1 LGRIKILFTQKLF
14 FSCKQGSPGIPF
26 IFKQGDS
33 TTEARYKGEFMT
45 SVSIIGGSGY
55 GGGELLRLLL
65 PHQHVEVKQVTS
77 RSHLGEYVYQVHPN
91 LRKQTQLKFCDPA
104 LLEPVDILFLAL
116 PHGQAQLNIEEY
128 SKLAPKII
136 DLSADF
142 RLRDLALYEKWYGEK
157 HTAPNWLNKFV
168 YGLPELHRADLA
180 NANYVSGVGCNA
192 TASNLALLPL
202 VKADLI
208 ELSAPVLI
216 EIKVGSSESGAE
228 GNMGSQHAERA
239 NVIRTFSA
247 FGHRHTAEVIQEMA
261 VKDVS
266 LTMTA
271 VDLVR
276 GILATAH
283 AKVKQ
288 GITTKD
294 LWKAYRAVANENP
307 FVRVVKEQRGIYRVP
322 EPKIL
327 AGSNYADLGFEL
339 DESNGHVVS
348 MCAIDNLMKGASG
361 SAVQCMNLM
370 MGWDETAGLEF
381 AGLHPI

>member
-1 LGRIKILFTQKLF
+1 MAI
-14 FSCKQGSPGIPF
+14 
-26 IFKQGDS
+26 
-33 TTEARYKGEFMT
+33 
-45 SVSIIGGSGY
+45 VSIIGGSGY

-65 PHQHVEVKQVTS
+65 AHPCVEVKQVTS

-91 LRKQTQLKFCDPA
+91 LRKRTQLKFSDPA
-104 LLEPVDILFLAL
+104 ALESVDILFLAQ
-116 PHGQAQLNIEEY
+116 PHGQAQHHIEEY
-128 SKLAPKII
+128 FKLAPKII

-142 RLRDLALYEKWYGEK
+142 RLRDASFYEQWYGDK
-157 HTAPNWLNKFV
+157 HTAPEWLSKFV
-168 YGLPELHRADLA
+168 YGLPELHRAEMST
-180 NANYVSGVGCNA
+180 ANYVSGVGCNA

-202 VKADLI
+202 VKADLLD
-208 ELSAPVLI
+208 LSFPIFI
-216 EIKVGSSESGAE
+216 EIKVGSSEGGAE
-228 GNMGSQHAERA
+228 GNSGSLHSERA

-247 FGHRHTAEVIQEMA
+247 FGHRHTAEVIQEMGVNA
-261 VKDVS
+261 ERIS

-276 GILATAH
+276 GVLATAH

-288 GITTKD
+288 GVSTKD
-294 LWKAYRAVANENP
+294 LWKAYRTAANENP
-307 FVRVVKEQRGIYRVP
+307 FVRIVKEQRGIYRVP

-339 DESNGHVVS
+339 DESNAHVVS

>member
-1 LGRIKILFTQKLF
+1 M
-14 FSCKQGSPGIPF
+14 
-26 IFKQGDS
+26 
-33 TTEARYKGEFMT
+33 MT
-45 SVSIIGGSGY
+45 VSIIGGSGY

-65 PHQHVEVKQVTS
+65 GHPNVEIKQVTS

-91 LRKQTQLKFCDPA
+91 LRKRTQLKFIDPA
-104 LLEPVDILFLAL
+104 SLEPVDILFLAQ
-116 PHGQAQLNIEEY
+116 PHGQAQHNIEEY
-128 SKLAPKII
+128 AKLALKIV
-136 DLSADF
+136 DLAADF
-142 RLRDLALYEKWYGEK
+142 RLRDAVFYKEWYGED
-157 HTAPNWLNKFV
+157 HAAPEWLSKFV
-168 YGLPELHRADLA
+168 YGLPELHREDLKSA
-180 NANYVSGVGCNA
+180 SYVSGVGCNA

-202 VKADLI
+202 VKADLLDLAASVI
-208 ELSAPVLI
+208 I
-216 EIKVGSSESGAE
+216 EIKVGSSEGGAE
-228 GNMGSQHAERA
+228 GNSGSLHAERA

-247 FGHRHTAEVIQEMA
+247 FGHRHTAEVIQEMG

-276 GILATAH
+276 GVLATAH
-283 AKVKQ
+283 AKVKP
-288 GITTKD
+288 GVTNKD

-327 AGSNYADLGFEL
+327 AGSNYADVGFEL
-339 DESNGHVVS
+339 DESTGHIVA

-381 AGLHPI
+381 MGLHPI